1 MRRPA
6 KFAGRRIFPVPARNI
21 LRAGTFF
28 VRFSCHLLG
37 QKKRAKPWTKK
48 SGHTER
54 KDNKDFFLFS
64 VPLCFSCSSL
74 RTLSL
79 LFRSLR
85 SFFTLSARPFSFFRR
100 FRSSFPAFFRS
111 SSLLLFRF
119 LSDLPFPRKN
129 FSHRMI
135 VCRGAV
141 FHKILNTY
149 TRFSFKS
156 FPLFKLTNL
165 SGALFSIPLLTS
177 RALSVTMSTVNTD
190 NTVDTQNY
198 GA

>member
-1 MRRPA
+1 MSDFPDSYEAKRKEQIHEKNRR
-6 KFAGRRIFPVPARNI
+6 
-21 LRAGTFF
+21 
-28 VRFSCHLLG
+28 
-37 QKKRAKPWTKK
+37 
-48 SGHTER
+48 TER
-54 KDNKDFFLFS
+54 KDNKNFFLFS

-111 SSLLLFRF
+111 SPLFLFRF
-119 LSDLPFPRKN
+119 FVRFPVPAKKFFAPN
-129 FSHRMI
+129 FYLTRRRFAQI
-135 VCRGAV
+135 
-141 FHKILNTY
+141 FNTY
-149 TRFSFKS
+149 TLFSFKS

-177 RALSVTMSTVNTD
+177 RALSATMSTVNTD